1 MKKFVLRL
9 TSALICLMMLASF
22 VGCGGQKQTVP
33 TKPVAPPTEAQNDD
47 TQNTQTVT
55 DAQEQT
61 DAPEQTDASAQT
73 PAPAPI
79 PAGERLF
86 IGDSRT
92 VGLSE
97 YSQLKADFFAS
108 IGMTVY
114 NIHDDALSVPSVG
127 KVTFNQ
133 LLTNKDYDTI
143 YLMVGINELGYDMD
157 NTASVYE
164 ELVEEIK
171 ELQPNARLILQANL
185 HVTQAKSNQGSYISN
200 KNIDLFNDKIHAIAE
215 KQKVF
220 YLDVNRLFD
229 SGSGALS
236 DDVTS
241 DGVHPYGT
249 DYVRWGEWIE
259 KQSADLVKEG

>member
-1 MKKFVLRL
+1 MKKFALRL
-9 TSALICLMMLASF
+9 TSALICLMMLGAF
-22 VGCGGQKQTVP
+22 LGCGKEQTVP
-33 TKPVAPPTEAQNDD
+33 TKPVSLPTEGQTDPQQQTEAQG
-47 TQNTQTVT
+47 
-55 DAQEQT
+55 QT
-61 DAPEQTDASAQT
+61 DAPTDAQT

-79 PAGERLF
+79 PAGKRLF

-97 YSQLKADFFAS
+97 YSQMEADFFAS

-114 NIHDDALSVPSVG
+114 NIHDDALSVPGVG

-133 LLTNKDYDTI
+133 LLTNEEYDTI

-157 NTASVYE
+157 STASVYE

-171 ELQPNARLILQANL
+171 ELQPEARLILQANL
-185 HVTQAKSNQGSYISN
+185 HVTQAKSDKGSYISN
-200 KNIDLFNDKIHAIAE
+200 KNIDLFNEKIHAIAE
-215 KQKVF
+215 KQDVF
-220 YLDVNRLFD
+220 YLDVNPLFD
-229 SGSGALS
+229 NGSGALS
-236 DDVTS
+236 EDVTS

-259 KQSADLVKEG
+259 KQSAGLVKEG